1 MRDDESYALDGQ
13 QDWNAFQGGLTQRCE
28 QVAGVETNDCTL
40 TWDMQRNFLT
50 DDYYDL
56 QLDTEKFGAT
66 PVIASKTTIDS
77 NGVRKRTTSDMM
89 AATLMSYP

>member
-1 MRDDESYALDGQ
+1 
-13 QDWNAFQGGLTQRCE
+13 
-28 QVAGVETNDCTL
+28 
-40 TWDMQRNFLT
+40 MQRNFLT